1 MKTLSKLEDLTVCT
15 VKKGLSFFPS
25 QPGCHSPSS
34 FWPGIIQ
41 LSPAGESLVRDI
53 PTGDEKNYNLFL
65 QCALSVT
72 RREGEARDDPR
83 HELLL
88 DAAGE
93 VLQLLGGG
101 GSGSAQ
107 ALQRRRR

>member
-1 MKTLSKLEDLTVCT
+1 MKTLSKLGDLTVCT
-15 VKKGLSFFPS
+15 VKKVIIFPVPAGMS
-25 QPGCHSPSS
+25 LTKLPLA
-34 FWPGIIQ
+34 GIIQ
-41 LSPAGESLVRDI
+41 LFPAGESLVRDI
-53 PTGDEKNYNLFL
+53 PTGDEKNYNIFL
-65 QCALSVT
+65 QCALFVT

-101 GSGSAQ
+101 GSGPAQ
-107 ALQRRRR
+107 AVQRRRR